1 MLSHTIPFFDL
12 YALLFRDSGLSG
24 ADISVLFIVWSA
36 VGLIANVPFGAL
48 ADRFSRRDVL
58 AAAGVVQAG
67 GYALWTTIHTFPAF
81 AAGFVLWGLAGA
93 LSDGAFEA
101 LVYDG
106 LAAVGAEQHY
116 VRVQGWVTAAE
127 LGAQLTAALLATA
140 LFAVGGFTV
149 VGWVSVGACVATG
162 ALALRLPETPRHT
175 EDGPGYF
182 ATLRDGF
189 VAAVGRPALRTAII
203 VVAVLLG
210 LDAIEEY
217 FPLTAQ
223 GWGIP
228 ATIVPL
234 AVMGIPV
241 VGAVGAWL
249 GGMAG
254 RARPVTLALL
264 LGAGFLVLGAAGLVR
279 QPAGLVGV
287 AVFYGLYQGVLVVLE
302 GRLQAGIEAA
312 RRATVTSVLGL
323 GTDVAAIGCYAVWP
337 YGGLVLMA
345 ALGLVIAVAVTRI
358 GSGDQL

>member
-1 MLSHTIPFFDL
+1 MLSHTVPFFTL
-12 YALLFRDSGLSG
+12 YALLFADSGLSG

-36 VGLIANVPFGAL
+36 VGLVANVPFGAL
-48 ADRFSRRDVL
+48 ADRFSRRNVL

-67 GYALWTTIHTFPAF
+67 GYALWTTIHAFPAF

-93 LSDGAFEA
+93 LADGAFEA

-106 LAAVGAEQHY
+106 LATVGAERHY

-127 LGAQLTAALLATA
+127 LGAQLTAALLATL
-140 LFAVGGFTV
+140 LFAVGGFTL
-149 VGWVSVGACVATG
+149 VGWASVGACVATG

-175 EDGPGYF
+175 DGADDLGYF
-182 ATLRDGF
+182 VTLRDGF
-189 VAAVGRPALRTAII
+189 VAAVARPALRTAII
-203 VVAVLLG
+203 VVSVLFG

-241 VGAVGAWL
+241 AGAVGAWL

-264 LGAGFLVLGAAGLVR
+264 LGAGFLALGAAGLVR

-287 AVFYGLYQGVLVVLE
+287 AVFYGLYRGVLVVLA
-302 GRLQAGIEAA
+302 GRLQEWIEAA

-337 YGGLVLMA
+337 YGQLPLMA
-345 ALGLVIAVAVTRI
+345 ALGLVITVA
-358 GSGDQL
+358 